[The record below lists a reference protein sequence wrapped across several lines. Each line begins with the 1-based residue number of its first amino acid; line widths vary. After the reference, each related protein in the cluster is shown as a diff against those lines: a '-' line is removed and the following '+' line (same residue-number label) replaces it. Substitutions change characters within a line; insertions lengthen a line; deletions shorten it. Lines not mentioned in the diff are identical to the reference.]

1 MVVEYTLQFNTGL
14 LPAPISSFYKPVLA
28 PQEDVLHILDSLVAG
43 TFISIRLVDAMEVRS
58 QAKFSSTHLGDDR
71 ADRSRQLAVQC
82 EVVFVWFPAEQVK
95 LTSALGTGPD
105 IVPVLMGLR
114 VDSFLSYCEQNGDI
128 FRWSLVWQH
137 ACCSVDRCVG
147 GFVAWDTVVCWDP
160 PEGGLYASRREVVP
174 RLKDFD

>member
-43 TFISIRLVDAMEVRS
+43 TFISIRLVDAME
-58 QAKFSSTHLGDDR
+58 
-71 ADRSRQLAVQC
+71 LAVQC